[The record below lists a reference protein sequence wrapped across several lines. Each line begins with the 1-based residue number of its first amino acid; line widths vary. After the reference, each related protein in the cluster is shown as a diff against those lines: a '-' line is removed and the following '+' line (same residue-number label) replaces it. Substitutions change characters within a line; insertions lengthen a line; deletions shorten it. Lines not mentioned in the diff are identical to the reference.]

1 MSVPSF
7 SHKVSSTA
15 HLFDS
20 QVRPVGESDGQ
31 LVLGRMRVLFNA
43 SDICCCSRVC
53 VCSRVRA
60 WQRVRARPPAHRLPS
75 DRLAIH
81 QRTCSPALPD
91 KKAAPLIPRLSPL
104 PLLGSCRH
112 LTARGKLTRCAQAIC
127 QQKEILARSLSWCVL
142 APALSVCV
150 LSPGRI
156 RPRRAWQQFRES
168 SKQGPDLPIW
178 MVRVFSCC
186 LDCNAALQGANIF
199 VKLC

>member
-1 MSVPSF
+1 MLATFV
-7 SHKVSSTA
+7 V
-15 HLFDS
+15 
-20 QVRPVGESDGQ
+20 
-31 LVLGRMRVLFNA
+31 VL
-43 SDICCCSRVC
+43 VC

-199 VKLC
+199 VKLCELAFSCGFGALRADGFCSRGFHFPMQGARSR